1 MAPSFSWAGVACAQA
16 MRVYE
21 FIILDI
27 CSQKDHKRLHASP
40 ERAVY
45 EIRLGGFHLDAAK
58 GLHEE
63 VIKMQLTIRMPQE
76 YNEKIEILAEK
87 MGLKKSDIA
96 RLALK
101 AFIEENLTDDGKAP
115 YDFDKVKHLLGI
127 AESGIKD
134 LGQRHREHIFKVI
147 RIR

>member
-1 MAPSFSWAGVACAQA
+1 
-16 MRVYE
+16 
-21 FIILDI
+21 
-27 CSQKDHKRLHASP
+27 
-40 ERAVY
+40 
-45 EIRLGGFHLDAAK
+45 
-58 GLHEE
+58 
-63 VIKMQLTIRMPQE
+63 MQLTIRMPEE

-101 AFIEENLTDDGKAP
+101 EFIEKNIATDDKYP
-115 YDFDKVKHLLGI
+115 YDKVKHLLGT

-134 LGQRHREHIFKVI
+134 LGQRHREYIFKVT